1 MSVYLHLHLY
11 LLLSR
16 GFVINMNQDH
26 LTPAAATRQQA
37 DVTAV
42 KPMARIL
49 VVDDTED
56 NLFLMTALLEDK
68 YELLQASSG
77 KEALAIIMSQA
88 PPDLVLLD
96 IMMPDMDG
104 YEVLRRIRQHPPTV
118 NIPVIFLTALSTMEE
133 EQLGLDLGAV
143 DYITKPISPPLLLTR
158 VASHLE
164 RSGNARRLEALSEKL
179 SRYLAPQVYQSLF
192 EGSQQAEI
200 HTERKKLTVFFSDI
214 KDFTGST
221 AKWQPEDVTR
231 LLNSYFSEMSVIAAE
246 FGGTVDKFI
255 GDAMVIFFGDPH
267 SLGVKQDALQ
277 CVKMAIAMQSRM
289 NELQLLWRDTGP
301 GKTFRIRIGIN
312 TGFCDVGNFGSD
324 LRMDY
329 TIIGP
334 EVNLAARLEQAAEP
348 GGILISGETW
358 ALVRDEIETD
368 QCVSI
373 DAKGF
378 SEPITAHAVRMVL
391 VAENSGTTELQRELQ
406 EMRVRLNPDRMSS
419 ADRNAAARELRE
431 MANQLLA

>member
-1 MSVYLHLHLY
+1 M
-11 LLLSR
+11 
-16 GFVINMNQDH
+16 NMNQDH
-26 LTPAAATRQQA
+26 LPQEPAPQTTDIA
-37 DVTAV
+37 AV
-42 KPMARIL
+42 KPMSRVL

-68 YELLQASSG
+68 YELLLASSG
-77 KEALAIIMSQA
+77 KDALAIIMSQA
-88 PPDLVLLD
+88 PPDLILLD
-96 IMMPDMDG
+96 IMMPEMDG

-192 EGSQQAEI
+192 EGSQQGEI

-221 AKWQPEDVTR
+221 AKWQPEDITR

-246 FGGTVDKFI
+246 YGGTVDKFI

-267 SLGVKQDALQ
+267 SLGVQQDALQ

-289 NELQLLWRDTGP
+289 SELQALWRDSGP
-301 GKTFRIRIGIN
+301 GKTFRIRVGIN

-348 GGILISGETW
+348 GGILISGETY
-358 ALVRDEIETD
+358 ALVRDQIKTNKRISVE
-368 QCVSI
+368 
-373 DAKGF
+373 AKGF
-378 SEPITAHAVRMVL
+378 AEPITAYAVSVDPESAVAARIVL
-391 VAENSGTTELQRELQ
+391 EHELQGLRALIEQ
-406 EMRVRLNPDRMSS
+406 DTIPA
-419 ADRNAAARELRE
+419 ADRESAAIELRE
-431 MANQLLA
+431 LANRLA